1 MKKILIGLL
10 LSCVALINTR
20 CITAEKHLQKALKK
34 DPNIV
39 LCDSVD
45 TVYKSIPASG
55 GVVESSD
62 SIIINTKK
70 IYIKAIAKGDIILEW
85 LLKEDSIMTIENTPI
100 IKPKLSNRQTRSNNK
115 KEVKLEKEKTKQ
127 IQSDNK
133 VLIKEI
139 KTNAKEKNKNSLF
152 WYLFTFALG
161 FITCMFI
168 KK

>member
-10 LSCVALINTR
+10 LSCVALINTS
-20 CITAEKHLQKALKK
+20 CMTAEKHLQKALKK

-55 GVVESSD
+55 GIVESSD
-62 SIIINTKK
+62 SIIINTEK

-85 LLKEDSIMTIENTPI
+85 LLKEDSVMVIENTPV
-100 IKPKLSNRQTRSNNK
+100 IKPKLSNRQIRSNNK
-115 KEVKLEKEKTKQ
+115 KEIKIEKEKTKQ

-133 VLIKEI
+133 VKIKESKAVI
-139 KTNAKEKNKNSLF
+139 KESNKNKFN
-152 WYLFTFALG
+152 WYILSFVLG
-161 FITCMFI
+161 FITCFLI